1 MNACHMIIIF
11 SSVSLTVGYVEVMQN
26 LGQVLATLDCIF
38 ALATAAVSAPIPY
51 VRPKLLEQGSGVIK
65 LQEIRHPCLELQDD
79 VSFIPNDCTFDKGL
93 TCSFDGV

>member
-1 MNACHMIIIF
+1 M
-11 SSVSLTVGYVEVMQN
+11 
-26 LGQVLATLDCIF
+26 GQVLATLDCIF

-93 TCSFDGV
+93 TCTVLMMYNSLMTLLTYDLDIE